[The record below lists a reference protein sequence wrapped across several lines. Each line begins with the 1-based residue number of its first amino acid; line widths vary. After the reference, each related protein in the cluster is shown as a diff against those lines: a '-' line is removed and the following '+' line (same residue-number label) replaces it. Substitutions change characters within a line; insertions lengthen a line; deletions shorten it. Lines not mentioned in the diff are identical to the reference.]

1 MHTCN
6 LEENN
11 IESLKQPMRLEMS
24 KAITHLE
31 HEISKLRTG
40 RAHTSLIEDVPVVCY
55 DQQTMPLKAIASIA
69 APEPRLL
76 TIQAWDKGVL
86 GSIEKAIQIS
96 GLGLVPINNGEMI
109 RIQIPEMSTSRRDEL
124 VKVLGKK
131 VEECKIS
138 IRNVRKDFNNSIK
151 TAKANKTISENF
163 FNRLNDVLQEVTDTF
178 CKQADTIGKKK
189 HDEIM
194 HV

>member
-1 MHTCN
+1 MHTCK

-11 IESLKQPMRLEMS
+11 VESLKQPMRLEMN
-24 KAITHLE
+24 KAIAHLE

-69 APEPRLL
+69 APESRLL
-76 TIQAWDKGVL
+76 TIQPWDKGVL

-109 RIQIPEMSTSRRDEL
+109 RIQIPEMSTSRREEL
-124 VKVLGKK
+124 IKVLGKK

-138 IRNVRKDFNNSIK
+138 IRNVRKDFNNDIK
-151 TAKANKTISENF
+151 TAKANRTISENF
-163 FNRLNDVLQEVTDTF
+163 FNRLNDVLQEVTDTY
-178 CKQADTIGKKK
+178 CKQADSIGKKK
-189 HDEIM
+189 HDEIIL
-194 HV
+194 V